1 MNPAVL
7 ATEGLAWARAAQRRV
22 EAAQMP
28 VSSVPEEPNRITEL
42 GQGIEALD
50 RALRY
55 ARRVTDAV
63 SGASLPSGIDWER
76 IAKFARRG
84 RDALAHGDE
93 RLTAPGLGYSLRMS
107 DGIVRQFG
115 KARTERKWR
124 TDELPMADLVAAIQ
138 ALVDW
143 LDKESSM

>member
-1 MNPAVL
+1 MRPKG
-7 ATEGLAWARAAQRRV
+7 ESRRRRCPYRRCRRS
-22 EAAQMP
+22 QTGSP
-28 VSSVPEEPNRITEL
+28 SC
-42 GQGIEALD
+42 QGIEALD

-55 ARRVTDAV
+55 ARRVTNAV